1 MKALFIVLTLL
12 SPFLAWNQVTDDF
25 SDGDFTANP
34 VWSGTNATY
43 IVNASS
49 ELQLSNTVAAS
60 SYLSTPH
67 NLSSLDNKQWELLV
81 RQTFAPSSSN
91 FGRVYLT
98 SSSADLSTNPD
109 GFYLQFGE
117 AGSTDAVRLF
127 KSVSGVSTQI
137 CASPDGQIAAS
148 FAARVKVIR
157 DNTGLW
163 KLYVDASGGT
173 NFGSPYTGTDAAA
186 LIGTH
191 FGVSQTYT
199 ASNAS
204 KFYYDDVYIGDEV
217 VDSQAPTLISATAI
231 SNSQVDLLFSEP
243 VDGPNVTLTGN
254 YTLNPSEVI
263 VAVSVDGTNGALLHL
278 NLASSLTN
286 GQNYLITV
294 SNIED
299 LFGNAASN
307 LSANF
312 TYLVGEAAVK
322 GDILISE
329 IMVDPSPVIGLPE
342 LEFIEIYNKSS
353 KYIDLSGWKLGD
365 QSGDGTI
372 LSGFI
377 NPGQYKILCAA
388 SSAPEFPGSYTVSSF
403 PSYNNSSDDVVL
415 KSNAGIII
423 DKITYADSWY
433 QDPVKKSGGYTL
445 ELINPNDPCSD
456 ASNWIA
462 SNNLNG
468 GTPGAQ
474 NSVYNTT
481 PDTQV
486 PHITNLVPLAP
497 NYLEIHFSEGMDS
510 VSLVNAAFT
519 SNPNLT
525 IQSIAV
531 ASTFSSQAILV
542 FNENLALSQH
552 YSFSYGTVSDC
563 WLNAV
568 TLTGNFALADV
579 PQAGDLVIN
588 EILFDPA
595 TGGSDFAEIYNRSSK
610 VINLNGLSVT
620 NLDEDTVYLTQNFFL
635 DPGAYVVLTPDSNY
649 QKSTFPEAVPGRFY
663 ATSLP
668 SLNNDSS
675 TIQVLYNNSIVLDK
689 VSYNEDWHLSL
700 IDDTENKT
708 LERINPDGV
717 STSASNWHTAAE
729 TIGFGTPG
737 KINSQYLTG
746 SISSS
751 FGTTEPIFS
760 PDNDG
765 FQDVLLFQYNFDVG
779 MIATLKI
786 FDNQGR
792 EVHTLFSSELLG
804 QQGSFT
810 WDGVMSNNQKAPIGI
825 YIAVIE
831 AFASD
836 GGTKQFAKRVGF
848 TLAGKLD

>member
-1 MKALFIVLTLL
+1 MKTLFIVLALL
-12 SPFLAWNQVTDDF
+12 FPFFGWNQVIDDF

-34 VWSGTNATY
+34 AWNGTNSTY
-43 IVNASS
+43 IVNAGQ

-67 NLSSLDNKQWELLV
+67 NLSTLDNKQWELLV
-81 RQTFAPSSSN
+81 RQTFSPSSSN

-98 SSSADLSTNPD
+98 SNSADLSTNPD

-117 AGSTDAVRLF
+117 AGATDAVRLF
-127 KSVSGVSTQI
+127 KIVSGVSTQI
-137 CASPDGQIAAS
+137 CAAPDGQIAAS
-148 FAARVKVIR
+148 FTTRVKVVR
-157 DNTGLW
+157 DNAGLW

-173 NFGSPYTGTDAAA
+173 NYGSPYTGTDATV
-186 LIGTH
+186 LLGTH
-191 FGVSQTYT
+191 FGVFQTYT
-199 ASNAS
+199 ASNAA
-204 KFYYDDVYIGDEV
+204 KFFYDDLYIGDEII
-217 VDSQAPTLISATAI
+217 DTQAPSLVSSSVIT
-231 SNSQVDLLFSEP
+231 NSQLDLLFSEP
-243 VDGPNVTLTGN
+243 VGGTAMLQPSN
-254 YTLNPSEVI
+254 YIINPSVP
-263 VAVSVDGTNGALLHL
+263 VSNVSVDGTNGALLHL
-278 NLASSLTN
+278 ILGTSLTN
-286 GQNYLITV
+286 GQNYTITI
-294 SNIED
+294 SSIED
-299 LFGNAASN
+299 VFGNIATN
-307 LSANF
+307 LSGNF

-322 GDILISE
+322 GDVLISE

-342 LEFIEIYNKSS
+342 LEFIEIYNKST

-372 LSGFI
+372 TSGFI
-377 NPGQYKILCAA
+377 NPGQHRILCATA
-388 SSAPEFPGSYTVSSF
+388 NMPDFLGSSGVSSF

-415 KSNAGIII
+415 KDNTGLLI
-423 DKITYADSWY
+423 DRISYTDDWY
-433 QDPVKKSGGYTL
+433 QDPVKQDGGYTL

-462 SNNLNG
+462 SNNTNG

-474 NSVYNTT
+474 NSVYDIT

-486 PHITNLVPLAP
+486 PHLTSLVALSP
-497 NYLEIHFSEGMDS
+497 NYLEVHFSEGMDS
-510 VSLVNAAFT
+510 TSLVNAT
-519 SNPNLT
+519 ITTTPNLT
-525 IQSIAV
+525 VQSISV
-531 ASTFSSQAILV
+531 VSTFSNQAVIT
-542 FNENLALSQH
+542 FNQNLTLSQH
-552 YSFSYGTVSDC
+552 YSFSYGPVSDC
-563 WLNAV
+563 WLNAA
-568 TLTGNFALADV
+568 TLSGDFALADI

-595 TGGSDFAEIYNRSSK
+595 TGGSDFVEVYNRSSK
-610 VINLNGLSVT
+610 VINLNGLMIA
-620 NLDEDTVYLTQNFFL
+620 NLDEDTIQFDQNFFL
-635 DPGAYVVLTPDSNY
+635 NPGSYVVLTPDSNY

-675 TIQVLYNNSIVLDK
+675 TIQLIYSSVVIDK

-708 LERINPDGV
+708 LERINPEGA
-717 STSASNWHTAAE
+717 SSNASNWHTAAE

-737 KINSQYLTG
+737 KLNSQYQSG
-746 SISSS
+746 SVSST

-765 FQDVLLFQYNFDVG
+765 FQDVLLFKYNFDIG

-810 WDGVMSNNQKAPIGI
+810 WDGMMSNNQKAPIGI

-831 AFASD
+831 AFSVD
-836 GGTKQFAKRVGF
+836 GGGKQFAKRVGF

>member
-1 MKALFIVLTLL
+1 MKTLFTALILL
-12 SPFLAWNQVTDDF
+12 FPFFGWSQILDDF

-34 VWSGTNATY
+34 AWNGTNTTY
-43 IVNASS
+43 IVNTSQ

-67 NLSSLDNKQWELLV
+67 NLVSLDNKQWELLV

-98 SSSADLSTNPD
+98 SNSADLSTNPD

-127 KSVSGVSTQI
+127 KIVSGVSSQI

-148 FAARVKVIR
+148 FTTRIKVVR

-163 KLYVDASGGT
+163 KLYVDPSGGT
-173 NFGSPYTGTDAAA
+173 NYGSAYTGTDATA

-191 FGVSQTYT
+191 FGVFQTYT
-199 ASNAS
+199 VSNAT
-204 KFYYDDVYIGDEV
+204 KFYYDDVYIGDEI
-217 VDSQAPTLISATAI
+217 VDTQAPNLVSTSVITG
-231 SNSQVDLLFSEP
+231 SQIDLLFSEP
-243 VDGPNVTLTGN
+243 VGGTAMLQSNN
-254 YTLNPSEVI
+254 YQINPAIPVSNI
-263 VAVSVDGTNGALLHL
+263 SVDGTNASLLHL
-278 NLASSLTN
+278 ILGTVLTN
-286 GQNYLITV
+286 GQSYTVTV
-294 SNIED
+294 STIED
-299 LFGNAASN
+299 AFGNTATN
-307 LSANF
+307 LVGNF

-322 GDILISE
+322 GDVIISE
-329 IMVDPSPVIGLPE
+329 IMVDPTPVIGLPE
-342 LEFIEIYNKSS
+342 VEFIEIYNKSS
-353 KYIDLSGWKLGD
+353 KYIDLSNWKLGD

-377 NPGQYKILCAA
+377 SPGQYKILCATA
-388 SSAPEFPGSYTVSSF
+388 NTPEFSGAYGVSSF

-415 KSNAGIII
+415 KDNSGLLI
-423 DKITYADSWY
+423 DKISYVDTWY
-433 QDPVKKSGGYTL
+433 QDPIKKAGGYTL

-462 SNNLNG
+462 SVNLNG
-468 GTPGAQ
+468 GTPGVQ
-474 NSVYNTT
+474 NSVHDIT
-481 PDTQV
+481 PDTQI
-486 PHITNLVPLAP
+486 PHISSLVAIAP
-497 NYLEIHFSEGMDS
+497 NYLEVHFSEGMDS
-510 VSLVNAAFT
+510 VSLVNATFS

-525 IQSIAV
+525 VQSIAV
-531 ASTFSSQAILV
+531 LSAFTNQATIV
-542 FNENLALSQH
+542 FNENLVLSQH
-552 YSFSYGTVSDC
+552 YNFSYGSVSDC
-563 WLNAV
+563 WLNAT

-595 TGGSDFAEIYNRSSK
+595 TGGSDFVEIYNRSSK
-610 VINLNGLSVT
+610 VINLKDLFIA
-620 NLDEDTVYLTQNFFL
+620 NLDEDTVQLTQNYFL
-635 DPGAYVVLTPDSNY
+635 DPGSFVVLTPDSNY
-649 QKSTFPEAVPGRFY
+649 QKNTFPQAVSGRFY
-663 ATSLP
+663 TTSLP

-675 TIQVLYNNSIVLDK
+675 TIQLLYNNLLIDK
-689 VSYNEDWHLSL
+689 VSYTEDWHLSL

-717 STSASNWHTAAE
+717 SSSASNWHTAAE

-737 KINSQYLTG
+737 KINSQYMTG
-746 SISSS
+746 SVSST

-765 FQDVLLFQYNFDVG
+765 FQDVLLFQYNFEVG

-831 AFASD
+831 AFSAD
-836 GGTKQFAKRVGF
+836 GGGKQFAKRVGF
-848 TLAGKLD
+848 TLAGKLN

>member
-1 MKALFIVLTLL
+1 MRTLFTALILLLIPVLGQ
-12 SPFLAWNQVTDDF
+12 SQVTDDF

-34 VWSGTNATY
+34 AWNGTNATY
-43 IVNASS
+43 IVNASQ

-67 NLSSLDNKQWELLV
+67 NLSSLDNKQWEILV
-81 RQTFAPSSSN
+81 RQTFSPSSSN

-98 SSSADLSTNPD
+98 STNADLSTNPD

-117 AGSTDAVRLF
+117 AGATDAVRLF
-127 KSVSGVSTQI
+127 KIVSGVSTQI

-148 FAARVKVIR
+148 FTTRVKVVR
-157 DNTGLW
+157 DNAGLW
-163 KLYVDASGGT
+163 KLYVDATGGT

-199 ASNAS
+199 ASNAT
-204 KFYYDDVYIGDEV
+204 KFYYDDIYIGDEI
-217 VDSQAPTLISATAI
+217 VDTQAPTLVSATAI
-231 SNSQVDLLFSEP
+231 TNSQFDLLFSEP
-243 VDGPNVTLTGN
+243 VGGPNVSLTSN
-254 YTLNPSEVI
+254 YSLNPA
-263 VAVSVDGTNGALLHL
+263 AVFAAISVDGTNGALLHV
-278 NLASSLTN
+278 NLSSSLIN
-286 GQNYLITV
+286 GQNHIVTV
-294 SNIED
+294 SSIED
-299 LFGNAASN
+299 LFGNTATN

-322 GDILISE
+322 GDVIISE
-329 IMVDPSPVIGLPE
+329 ILVDPSPVIGLPE
-342 LEFIEIYNKSS
+342 LEFVEIYNKSN
-353 KYIDLSGWKLGD
+353 KFIDLSGWKLGD
-365 QSGDGTI
+365 LSGDGTI

-377 NPGQYKILCAA
+377 GPNQYKILCAT
-388 SSAPEFPGSYTVSSF
+388 SSAPEFPGAYTVSSF
-403 PSYNNSSDDVVL
+403 PSYNNSNDDVVL
-415 KSNAGIII
+415 KDNSGLII
-423 DKITYADSWY
+423 DKISYTDDWY
-433 QDPVKKSGGYTL
+433 RDPLKEDGGYTL

-462 SNNLNG
+462 SNNPNG

-481 PDTQV
+481 PDTQA
-486 PHITNLVPLAP
+486 PAFSGLIAYAP
-497 NYLEIHFSEGMDS
+497 NYLLVQFSEGMDS
-510 VSLVNAAFT
+510 LSLVNASFT
-519 SNPNLT
+519 SNPGLT
-525 IQSIAV
+525 VQSVAV
-531 ASTFSSQAILV
+531 GNTFSNQALLT
-542 FNENLALSQH
+542 FNENLVLSQH
-552 YSFSYGTVSDC
+552 YQFSYGLVRDC
-563 WLNAV
+563 WLNAT
-568 TLTGNFALADV
+568 TLSGNFALADV

-595 TGGSDFAEIYNRSSK
+595 TGGSDFVEVYNRSSK
-610 VINLNGLSVT
+610 VINLNGMAIA
-620 NLDEDTVYLTQNFFL
+620 NREDTVHFTQNYFL
-635 DPGAYVVLTPDSNY
+635 NPAFYVVLTPDSNY

-663 ATSLP
+663 KTSLP

-675 TIQVLYNNSIVLDK
+675 TIQLIYNAILIDK

-717 STSASNWHTAAE
+717 SSSASNWHTAAE
-729 TIGFGTPG
+729 TTGFGTPG
-737 KINSQYLTG
+737 KLNSQYM
-746 SISSS
+746 SSGDVS
-751 FGTTEPIFS
+751 STFGTSEPIFS

-792 EVHTLFSSELLG
+792 EIHTLFSSELLG

-810 WDGVMSNNQKAPIGI
+810 WDGVAANNQKAPIGI

-831 AFASD
+831 AFSAE
-836 GGTKQFAKRVGF
+836 GGGKKFAKRVGF